1 MEPEMT
7 KRSTKHSPARQ
18 RGVAVVEFTIVL
30 PFMLFMML
38 AVAELGRAFLQYN
51 TLTRAVQDGARYTS
65 GNSFLGSTQTVSVT
79 AALTSATGNL
89 VAYGS
94 TAGSSAPVLPNFS
107 PTDVTVTD
115 LGGGN
120 ISVLAV
126 YAYQPMLGNLLPSFL
141 GRGDVPTT
149 FTMQAEVTMR
159 AIG

>member
-1 MEPEMT
+1 MKPET
-7 KRSTKHSPARQ
+7 IKRSSKHSPARQ
-18 RGVAVVEFTIVL
+18 RGVAIVEFTIVL

-51 TLTRAVQDGARYTS
+51 TLTQAVQDGARYTA
-65 GNSFLGSTQTVSVT
+65 GNSFAGSTQTVSVT
-79 AALTSATGNL
+79 ANLISATGNL

-94 TAGSSAPVLPNFS
+94 TTGSSAPILPNFS
-107 PTDVTVTD
+107 SADVTITD
-115 LGGGN
+115 LGDGN